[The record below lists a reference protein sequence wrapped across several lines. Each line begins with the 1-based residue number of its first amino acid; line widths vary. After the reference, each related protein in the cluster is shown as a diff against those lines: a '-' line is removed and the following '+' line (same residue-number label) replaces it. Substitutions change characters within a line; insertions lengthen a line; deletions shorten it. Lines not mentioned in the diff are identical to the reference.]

1 MNRLI
6 FLDSGPLGLVSM
18 PAPQRLADECRD
30 WIVRVLSGGDEI
42 VLPEIADYEVRRE
55 LLRAGKTRGLRLL
68 NSLKLQ
74 FIYMPITTQVMQ
86 RAAILWAQSRQI
98 GKPTS
103 SAEALDGDVILS
115 AQALIA
121 KEKSGYEVLIA
132 TTNTRHLSRF
142 VAADL
147 WSNIQPS

>member
-1 MNRLI
+1 MSRLI

-18 PAPQRLADECRD
+18 PPPQPFAEECRD
-30 WIVRVLSGGDEI
+30 WVDRILSGGDEI

-55 LLRAGKTRGLRLL
+55 LLRARKIRGLRLL
-68 NSLKLQ
+68 DSLKLQ

-86 RAAILWAQSRQI
+86 RAAILWAQSRQT

-103 SAEALDGDVILS
+103 PSDALDGDVILS

-121 KEKSGYEVLIA
+121 AEQSSYPVLIA
-132 TTNTRHLSRF
+132 TTNTRHLSQF

-147 WSNIQPS
+147 WSNIQPN